1 MEQANNA
8 LQNENGTSENTPKT
22 FNVKIWIDANWNP
35 IMQNVTEDE
44 LINGYMRQADYTR
57 KTQELA
63 EERKQLQWQ
72 TQRADTTDDE
82 DANVEAY
89 LQSKG
94 YAKADQV
101 NQLVNER
108 LQAIQKN
115 QQDEETLRKLIVENP
130 ELKQYEWAIREIA
143 KNDNSALEDIVV
155 KYGFSTH
162 DKLADAKKRSVMWW
176 TPTYEN
182 KEKPVSEWTEKDWE
196 LFEAQHK
203 WKQFN

>member
-8 LQNENGTSENTPKT
+8 LQNENGASENTPKT
-22 FNVKIWIDANWNP
+22 YQVKIWIDANGNP
-35 IMQNVTEDE
+35 IMQSVTEDE
-44 LINGYMRQADYTR
+44 LINGYMRQSDYTR

-72 TQRADTTDDE
+72 TQKADTTDDE

>member
-8 LQNENGTSENTPKT
+8 LQNENGASENTPKT
-22 FNVKIWIDANWNP
+22 YQVKIWIDANGNP
-35 IMQNVTEDE
+35 IMQSVTEDE
-44 LINGYMRQADYTR
+44 LINGYMRQSDYTR

-72 TQRADTTDDE
+72 VTRQDTSDDE

-101 NQLVNER
+101 EKLVNDR
-108 LQAIQKN
+108 LQGIAKS
-115 QQDEETLRKLIVENP
+115 QQDEETLRKLIIENP

-162 DKLADAKKRSVMWW
+162 DKLSEAKKRSVMWW
-176 TPTYEN
+176 STN
-182 KEKPVSEWTEKDWE
+182 SVDGKKPMSEWTEKDWE

-203 WKQFN
+203 GQQFK

>member
-8 LQNENGTSENTPKT
+8 LQNENGASENTPKT
-22 FNVKIWIDANWNP
+22 YQVKIWIDANGNP
-35 IMQNVTEDE
+35 IMQSVTEDE
-44 LINGYMRQADYTR
+44 LINGYMRQSDYTR

-72 TQRADTTDDE
+72 VTRQDTSDDE

-101 NQLVNER
+101 EKLVNDR
-108 LQAIQKN
+108 LQGIAKS
-115 QQDEETLRKLIVENP
+115 QQDEETLRKLIIENP

-162 DKLADAKKRSVMWW
+162 DKLSEAKKRSVMWW
-176 TPTYEN
+176 STN
-182 KEKPVSEWTEKDWE
+182 SVDGKKPVSEWTDKDWE

-203 WKQFN
+203 GQQFK

>member
-8 LQNENGTSENTPKT
+8 LQNENGASENTPKT
-22 FNVKIWIDANWNP
+22 YQVKIWIDANGNP
-35 IMQNVTEDE
+35 IMQSVTEDE
-44 LINGYMRQADYTR
+44 LINGYMRQSDYTR

-72 TQRADTTDDE
+72 VTRQDTSDDE

-101 NQLVNER
+101 EKLVNER
-108 LQAIQKN
+108 LQGIAKN
-115 QQDEETLRKLIVENP
+115 QQDEETLRKLIIENP

-143 KNDNSALEDIVV
+143 RNDNSALEDIVV

-162 DKLADAKKRSVMWW
+162 DKLSEAKKRSVMWW
-176 TPTYEN
+176 STN
-182 KEKPVSEWTEKDWE
+182 SVDGKKPMSEWTEKDWE

-203 WKQFN
+203 GQQFK

>member
-8 LQNENGTSENTPKT
+8 LQNENGASENTPKT
-22 FNVKIWIDANWNP
+22 YQVKIWIDVNGNP
-35 IMQNVTEDE
+35 IMQSVTEDE
-44 LINGYMRQADYTR
+44 LINGYMRQSDYTR

-72 TQRADTTDDE
+72 VTRADTSDEE

-101 NQLVNER
+101 EKILNDR
-108 LQAIQKN
+108 LQGIAKS
-115 QQDEETLRKLIVENP
+115 QQDEETLRKLIIENP

-162 DKLADAKKRSVMWW
+162 DKLSEAKKRSVMWW
-176 TPTYEN
+176 STN
-182 KEKPVSEWTEKDWE
+182 SVDGKKPMSEWTEKDWE

-203 WKQFN
+203 GQQFK

>member
-8 LQNENGTSENTPKT
+8 LQNENGASENTPKT
-22 FNVKIWIDANWNP
+22 YQVKIWIDANGNP
-35 IMQNVTEDE
+35 IMQSVTEDE
-44 LINGYMRQADYTR
+44 LINGYMRQSDYTR

-72 TQRADTTDDE
+72 VTRVDTSDEE

-101 NQLVNER
+101 EKLVNDR
-108 LQAIQKN
+108 LQGIAKS
-115 QQDEETLRKLIVENP
+115 QQDEETLRKLIIENP

-162 DKLADAKKRSVMWW
+162 DKLSEAKKRSVMWW
-176 TPTYEN
+176 STN
-182 KEKPVSEWTEKDWE
+182 SVDGKKPMSEWTEKDWE

-203 WKQFN
+203 GQQFK

>member
-8 LQNENGTSENTPKT
+8 LQNENGASENTPKSYQ
-22 FNVKIWIDANWNP
+22 VKIWIDANWNP

-196 LFEAQHK
+196 MFEAQHK

>member
-8 LQNENGTSENTPKT
+8 LQNENGASENTPKSYQ
-22 FNVKIWIDANWNP
+22 VKIWIDANGNP
-35 IMQNVTEDE
+35 IMQSVTEDE
-44 LINGYMRQADYTR
+44 LINGYMRQSDYTR

-72 TQRADTTDDE
+72 VTRQGTSDDE

-101 NQLVNER
+101 EKLVNER
-108 LQAIQKN
+108 LQGIAKN
-115 QQDEETLRKLIVENP
+115 QQDEETLRKLIIENP

-162 DKLADAKKRSVMWW
+162 DKLSEAKKRSVMWW
-176 TPTYEN
+176 STN
-182 KEKPVSEWTEKDWE
+182 SVDGKKPMSEWTEKDWE

-203 WKQFN
+203 GQQFK

>member
-8 LQNENGTSENTPKT
+8 LQNENGASENTPKSYQ
-22 FNVKIWIDANWNP
+22 VKIWIDANGNP
-35 IMQNVTEDE
+35 IMQSVTEDE
-44 LINGYMRQADYTR
+44 LINGYMRQSDYTR

-72 TQRADTTDDE
+72 VTRQDTSDDE

-101 NQLVNER
+101 EKLVNER
-108 LQAIQKN
+108 LQGIAKS
-115 QQDEETLRKLIVENP
+115 QQDEETLRKLIIENP

-162 DKLADAKKRSVMWW
+162 DKLYEAKKRSVMWW
-176 TPTYEN
+176 STN
-182 KEKPVSEWTEKDWE
+182 SVDGKKPMSEWTEKDWE

-203 WKQFN
+203 GQQFK

>member
-8 LQNENGTSENTPKT
+8 LQNENGASENTPKSYQ
-22 FNVKIWIDANWNP
+22 VKIWIDANGNP
-35 IMQNVTEDE
+35 IMQSVTEDE
-44 LINGYMRQADYTR
+44 LINGYMRQSDYTR

-72 TQRADTTDDE
+72 VTRQDTSDDE

-101 NQLVNER
+101 EKLVNER
-108 LQAIQKN
+108 LQGIAKS
-115 QQDEETLRKLIVENP
+115 QQDEETLRKLIIENP

-162 DKLADAKKRSVMWW
+162 DKLSEAKKRSVMWW
-176 TPTYEN
+176 STN
-182 KEKPVSEWTEKDWE
+182 SVDGKKPMSEWTEKDWE

-203 WKQFN
+203 GQQFK

>member
-8 LQNENGTSENTPKT
+8 LQNENGASENTPKT
-22 FNVKIWIDANWNP
+22 YQVKIWIDANWNP
-35 IMQNVTEDE
+35 IMQSVTEDE
-44 LINGYMRQADYTR
+44 LINGYMRQSDYTR

-72 TQRADTTDDE
+72 VTRQDTSDDE

-101 NQLVNER
+101 EKLVNER
-108 LQAIQKN
+108 LQGIAKS
-115 QQDEETLRKLIVENP
+115 QQDEETLRKLIIENP

-162 DKLADAKKRSVMWW
+162 DKLSEAKKRSVMWW
-176 TPTYEN
+176 ATN
-182 KEKPVSEWTEKDWE
+182 SVDGKKPMSEWTEKDWE

-203 WKQFN
+203 GQQFK

>member
-1 MEQANNA
+1 MEQAKDA
-8 LQNENGTSENTPKT
+8 LQNENGASENTPKT

-35 IMQNVTEDE
+35 IMQSVTEDE

-72 TQRADTTDDE
+72 TQKADTTDDE

-162 DKLADAKKRSVMWW
+162 DKLADAKKRTVMWW
-176 TPTYEN
+176 TQAYDN
-182 KEKPVSEWTEKDWE
+182 KWKPVSEWTEKDWE
-196 LFEAQHK
+196 QFEAQHK
-203 WKQFN
+203 WKQFA

>member
-72 TQRADTTDDE
+72 TQKADTTDDE

-101 NQLVNER
+101 NQLVNEK

-196 LFEAQHK
+196 MFEAQHQ

>member
-155 KYGFSTH
+155 S
-162 DKLADAKKRSVMWW
+162 
-176 TPTYEN
+176 
-182 KEKPVSEWTEKDWE
+182 
-196 LFEAQHK
+196 
-203 WKQFN
+203 

>member
-1 MEQANNA
+1 MEQAKDA
-8 LQNENGTSENTPKT
+8 LQNENGASENTPKT

-72 TQRADTTDDE
+72 TQKADTTDDE

-162 DKLADAKKRSVMWW
+162 DKLADAKKRTVMWW
-176 TPTYEN
+176 TQTYDN
-182 KEKPVSEWTEKDWE
+182 KWKPVSEWTEKDWE
-196 LFEAQHK
+196 QFEAQHK
-203 WKQFN
+203 WKQFA

>member
-8 LQNENGTSENTPKT
+8 LHNENGASENTPKT
-22 FNVKIWIDANWNP
+22 YQVKIWIDANGNP
-35 IMQNVTEDE
+35 IMQTVTEDE
-44 LINGYMRQADYTR
+44 LINGYMRQSDYTR

-72 TQRADTTDDE
+72 VTKADTSDE
-82 DANVEAY
+82 DDANVEAY

-101 NQLVNER
+101 EKLVNDR
-108 LQAIQKN
+108 LQGIAKS
-115 QQDEETLRKLIVENP
+115 QQDEETLRKLIIENP

-162 DKLADAKKRSVMWW
+162 DKLSEAKKRSVMWW
-176 TPTYEN
+176 STNTVDG
-182 KEKPVSEWTEKDWE
+182 KKPMSEWTEKDWE
-196 LFEAQHK
+196 VFEAAHK
-203 WKQFN
+203 GQQFK

>member
-8 LQNENGTSENTPKT
+8 LQNENGASENTPKSYQ
-22 FNVKIWIDANWNP
+22 VKIWIDANWNP
-35 IMQNVTEDE
+35 IMQSVTEDE
-44 LINGYMRQADYTR
+44 LINGYMRQSDYTR

-72 TQRADTTDDE
+72 VTRQDTSDDE

-101 NQLVNER
+101 EKLVNER
-108 LQAIQKN
+108 LQGIAKS
-115 QQDEETLRKLIVENP
+115 QQDEETLRKLIIENP

-162 DKLADAKKRSVMWW
+162 DKLSEAKKRSVMWW
-176 TPTYEN
+176 STN
-182 KEKPVSEWTEKDWE
+182 SVDGKKPMSEWTEKDWE

-203 WKQFN
+203 GQQFK

>member
-8 LQNENGTSENTPKT
+8 LQNENGASENTPKSYQ
-22 FNVKIWIDANWNP
+22 VKIWIDANGNP
-35 IMQNVTEDE
+35 IMQSVTEDE
-44 LINGYMRQADYTR
+44 LINGYMRQSDYTR

-72 TQRADTTDDE
+72 VTRQDTSDDE

-101 NQLVNER
+101 EKLVNER
-108 LQAIQKN
+108 LQGIAKS

-162 DKLADAKKRSVMWW
+162 DKLSEAKKRSVMWW
-176 TPTYEN
+176 STN
-182 KEKPVSEWTEKDWE
+182 SVDGKKPMSEWTEKDWE

-203 WKQFN
+203 GQQFK

>member
-8 LQNENGTSENTPKT
+8 LQNENGASENTP
-22 FNVKIWIDANWNP
+22 NSYQVKIWIDANGNP
-35 IMQNVTEDE
+35 IMQSVTEDE
-44 LINGYMRQADYTR
+44 LINGYMRQSDYTR

-72 TQRADTTDDE
+72 VTRQDTSDDE

-101 NQLVNER
+101 EKLVNER
-108 LQAIQKN
+108 LQGIAKS
-115 QQDEETLRKLIVENP
+115 QQDEETLRKLIIENP

-162 DKLADAKKRSVMWW
+162 DKLYEAKKRSVMWW
-176 TPTYEN
+176 STN
-182 KEKPVSEWTEKDWE
+182 SVDGKKPMSEWTEKDWE

-203 WKQFN
+203 GQQFK

>member
-8 LQNENGTSENTPKT
+8 LQNENGASENTPKT
-22 FNVKIWIDANWNP
+22 YQVKIWIDANGNP
-35 IMQNVTEDE
+35 IMQSVTEDE
-44 LINGYMRQADYTR
+44 LINGYMRQSDYTR

-72 TQRADTTDDE
+72 VTRQDTSDDE

-101 NQLVNER
+101 EKLVNER
-108 LQAIQKN
+108 LQGIAKS
-115 QQDEETLRKLIVENP
+115 QQDEETLRKLIIENP

-162 DKLADAKKRSVMWW
+162 DKLSEAKKRSVMWW
-176 TPTYEN
+176 STN
-182 KEKPVSEWTEKDWE
+182 SVDGKKPMSEWTEKDWE

-203 WKQFN
+203 GQQFK

>member
-8 LQNENGTSENTPKT
+8 LQNEQGASENTPKT

-35 IMQNVTEDE
+35 IMQSVTEDE

-108 LQAIQKN
+108 LQAIAKN

-196 LFEAQHK
+196 MFEAQHK

>member
-101 NQLVNER
+101 NQLVNEK